1 VPLATANSQFV
12 PESRDWYQQWALCL
26 ALGMTLAAPAA
37 AQETAVFRSGVD
49 LVTVDVTVVGDNGRP
64 DATLTR
70 DDFTLKVD
78 GRSRR
83 VVSAEFVRHSATADA
98 RQRQRATHFSSNEF
112 ADSGRLVV
120 IAVDEPHIRRQEGRA
135 AIAAA
140 ADFVDGLEP
149 SDHVAVLGLA
159 RGGTLE
165 FSNDRAL
172 ARRRLEGLVG
182 QGDSEFL
189 HFNIGLSEAVEIAD
203 GGRARLA
210 EVVLRE
216 CGRALTEYLS
226 PARAAEEAGGGRDA
240 CPEQVEQAARGTA
253 QYARTQARI
262 SLSALE
268 GLIAALREL
277 NRPTTIVLL
286 SEGLVAD
293 PRLID
298 FAELAASAQAA
309 RVTIYALHMD
319 TPLFDATQE
328 RISPTFLRDVQLR
341 GDGVARL
348 AGAARG
354 AVFRLVG
361 SDPAPFRR
369 IADEMSGHYLIAF
382 EPLRSERDGR
392 VHRIEVGV
400 TRRGPL
406 VRARQAFRI
415 PETVPSARAREQ
427 DLVTLLR
434 SASSVT
440 ELPVRVATYTYV
452 EPATADLRVAVSI
465 EADSATSAPGG
476 VVLGYVLVDNRGV
489 IVASGAHRSVAGRQ
503 AFTARVP
510 RGSYTLRVGGI
521 DPLGRRG
528 LVERSFI
535 AAVRQQQ
542 DVQVSDLMLAPVP
555 PSADEPLHPVVD
567 RIDGEKAV
575 AYVELSAVGGRPL
588 TDVTVHIVVVRD
600 DEAQTGVDVS
610 AEVLQ
615 SGGLWA
621 RARAELPLD
630 RLATGRYVAIAHV
643 RNGETEIAR
652 VSRPFTVP

>member
-1 VPLATANSQFV
+1 
-12 PESRDWYQQWALCL
+12 
-26 ALGMTLAAPAA
+26 M
-37 AQETAVFRSGVD
+37 FRSGVD
-49 LVTVDVTVVGDNGRP
+49 LVTVDVTVVGTDGRP
-64 DATLTR
+64 ESTLTR

-78 GRSRR
+78 GRPRR
-83 VVSAEFVRHSATADA
+83 VVSAEFVRHSSRTADA
-98 RQRQRATHFSSNEF
+98 RQRQMPAHFSSNEF
-112 ADSGRLVV
+112 AETGRLVV
-120 IAVDEPHIRRQEGRA
+120 VAVDEPHIRRQEGRG

-140 ADFVDGLEP
+140 ADFVDGLDT
-149 SDHVAVLGLA
+149 SDRVAVIGLA

-165 FSNDRAL
+165 FTSDRAA

-182 QGDSEFL
+182 QADSEFL

-210 EVVLRE
+210 EVVQRE
-216 CGRALTEYLS
+216 CGRALTEYLN
-226 PARAAEEAGGGRDA
+226 PARAADETGGGRDA
-240 CPEQVEQAARGTA
+240 CPEQVEQAARATA

-268 GLIAALREL
+268 GLIGALREL

-309 RVTIYALHMD
+309 RVTIYALHLD

-361 SDPAPFRR
+361 RDPAPFRR

-392 VHRIEVGV
+392 VHRIEVAV
-400 TRRGPL
+400 TRRGPV

-440 ELPVRVATYTYV
+440 ELPVRVATYTYA

-476 VVLGYVLVDNRGV
+476 VVLGYVLVDDRGV
-489 IVASGAHRSVAGRQ
+489 IVSSGAHRTETGRQ

-510 RGSYTLRVGGI
+510 RGNYTLRVGGI

-528 LVERSFI
+528 LVARSFT
-535 AAVRQQQ
+535 ATVRQQRN
-542 DVQVSDLMLAPVP
+542 VQVSDLMLAPAP
-555 PSADEPLHPVVD
+555 TSADEPLHPAVD
-567 RIDGEKAV
+567 RVGGQRAI
-575 AYVELSAVGGRPL
+575 AYVELSAIGSRPL
-588 TDVTVHIVVVRD
+588 TDVNVDIVIVRD
-600 DEAQTGVDVS
+600 DAAETGVRVN
-610 AEVLQ
+610 AEVMQ

-630 RLATGRYVAIAHV
+630 SLSAGRYVAIAHV
-643 RNGETEIAR
+643 RNGDAEIAT
-652 VSRPFTVP
+652 VSRPFSVP